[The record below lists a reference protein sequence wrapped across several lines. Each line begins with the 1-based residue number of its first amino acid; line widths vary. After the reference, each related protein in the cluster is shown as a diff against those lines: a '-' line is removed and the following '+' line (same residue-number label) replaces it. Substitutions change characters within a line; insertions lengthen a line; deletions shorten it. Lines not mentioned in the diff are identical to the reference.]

1 MTSCILARVQRTGE
15 ATMQEVLQRLEAI
28 EAAMRTPPREFLG
41 TRDAAEFLGL
51 SRQQLDLWRMNGGGG
66 PAFHRVGR
74 RVLYSIQDL
83 RDFMADRRQEP
94 LS

>member
-1 MTSCILARVQRTGE
+1 
-15 ATMQEVLQRLEAI
+15 MQEVLQRLEAI

-51 SRQQLDLWRMNGGGG
+51 SRQQMDLWRMNGGG
-66 PAFHRVGR
+66 PCFHRVGR

-83 RDFMADRRQEP
+83 RAFMADRRQEP
-94 LS
+94 LL